1 MSLILF
7 DFLPDRVDA
16 LSVAISGAD
25 AACGVHAGNENLSGE
40 DIMPSTLS
48 RRAILAGAAIMGS
61 LALLTAAQAADK
73 ITVGSKNYTE
83 SIVITHM
90 LADLL
95 EAKGYEVDRKI
106 GLGGTSVIHEAIVS
120 GEIDV
125 YPEYTGTALL
135 VILKEPVVNDP
146 DKAYEIVK
154 DGYAEKFKLTWLK
167 PLGFNDTY
175 ALAMRRADAEKL
187 GIKSLS
193 DLGAHSGDLTL
204 GSTQEFQVRPDAL
217 PGLSKAY
224 DLKFKASRGMDPGL
238 VYQAI
243 ANGNVDVISVFTTD
257 GRIKANDLVVL
268 KDDKMF
274 FPPYYLTPIVRA
286 ETLAAHPDV
295 ADALNALVGK
305 IDEAT
310 MIEINS
316 SIDQDKRPAEEVAKE
331 FLKKSGL
338 IS

>member
-1 MSLILF
+1 MLNGSTRR
-7 DFLPDRVDA
+7 RV
-16 LSVAISGAD
+16 
-25 AACGVHAGNENLSGE
+25 
-40 DIMPSTLS
+40 
-48 RRAILAGAAIMGS
+48 LAGAALLAS
-61 LALLTAAQAADK
+61 VALLGRAEAADTL
-73 ITVGSKNYTE
+73 TVGSKNYTE

-120 GEIDV
+120 GEIDI

-135 VILKEPVVNDP
+135 AILKHEVVNDP
-146 DKAYEIVK
+146 AEAYGIVK
-154 DGYAEKFKLTWLK
+154 DAYAEQFDLTWLQ

-187 GIKSLS
+187 GIASLS
-193 DLGAHSGDLTL
+193 DLAGHAGELTL
-204 GSTQEFQVRPDAL
+204 GSTQEFLVRPDAL
-217 PGLSKAY
+217 PGLAETY
-224 DLKFKASRGMDPGL
+224 GMQFGGTRGMDPGL

-243 ANGNVDVISVFTTD
+243 AGGNVDVISVFTTD

-268 KDDKMF
+268 KDDKQF
-274 FPPYYLTPIVRA
+274 FPPYYLTAVVRSEVLA
-286 ETLAAHPDV
+286 EHPDV
-295 ADALNALVGK
+295 ADALNALSGK

-310 MIEINS
+310 MIAINS

-331 FLKKSGL
+331 FLQQAGL
-338 IS
+338 LP

>member
-1 MSLILF
+1 M
-7 DFLPDRVDA
+7 
-16 LSVAISGAD
+16 LSKI
-25 AACGVHAGNENLSGE
+25 
-40 DIMPSTLS
+40 S
-48 RRAILAGAAIMGS
+48 RRTLLASALLAGS
-61 LALLTAAQAADK
+61 LALTAAASAADK

-106 GLGGTSVIHEAIVS
+106 GLGGTSVIHEAIVN

-135 VILKEPVVNDP
+135 VILKHEVVNDP
-146 DKAYEIVK
+146 AAAYSIVK
-154 DGYAEKFKLTWLK
+154 QGYADQFGLTWLE
-167 PLGFNDTY
+167 PIGFNDTY
-175 ALAMRRADAEKL
+175 ALAMRRADAETY
-187 GIKSLS
+187 GIASLS
-193 DLGAHSGDLTL
+193 DLAAHAGELVL
-204 GSTQEFQVRPDAL
+204 GSTQEFLVRPDAL
-217 PGLSKAY
+217 PGLSSTY
-224 DLKFKASRGMDPGL
+224 GMTFEGTRGMDPGL

-243 ANGNVDVISVFTTD
+243 ANEDVDVISVFTTD

-268 KDDKMF
+268 TDDKNF
-274 FPPYYLTPIVRA
+274 FPPYYLTAVVRD

-295 ADALNALVGK
+295 ADALNALAGR

-316 SIDQDKRPAEEVAKE
+316 SIDQGKRPAEEVALE
-331 FLKKSGL
+331 FLKGAGL
-338 IS
+338 VP